1 MSTGKGSID
10 RVSLLAGL
18 AWISPWLVGVLGFFA
33 APVAIS
39 IYYSFTDYSMIEAP
53 VSVGLDNYREMLTDG
68 LVHTAAR
75 NTLLFAAM
83 NAGGSTVLALALALL
98 LNKPFAGRGA
108 VRAIIFVPTLVPAVS
123 AAVTWLWLLNPKFGL
138 FNGVLSA
145 IGVSGPD
152 WLGDRAFALPSLAIM
167 SCWVIGSPSLVSAA
181 ALRDVPRS
189 LYEAA
194 AIDGLGPWRRFATV
208 TLPSISPAVLFN
220 TVMSAIW
227 SLQIF
232 AAPLLMT
239 RGGPDNATMVFSL
252 YVYRNA
258 FEYGRMGYA
267 SSLAWVQILIA
278 VALTLVALAFSKKVT
293 YYRAA

>member
-1 MSTGKGSID
+1 MSTGTGSID

-18 AWISPWLVGVLGFFA
+18 AWISPWLAGVLAFFA

-39 IYYSFTDYSMIEAP
+39 IYYSFTDYSIIEAP

-167 SCWVIGSPSLVSAA
+167 SCWVIGSPLLVSAA

-194 AIDGLGPWRRFATV
+194 DIDGVSAWGRFRNV
-208 TLPSISPAVLFN
+208 TLPMISPAILFN
-220 TVMSAIW
+220 VVMSMIW
-227 SLQIF
+227 SLQLF
-232 AAPLLMT
+232 APPLIMT
-239 RGGPDNATMVFSL
+239 RGGPENSTYSFSM
-252 YVYRNA
+252 YVYSNA
-258 FEYGRMGYA
+258 FVYGRMGYA
-267 SSLAWVQILIA
+267 CALGWVQAFVTL
-278 VALTLVALAFSKKVT
+278 ALAAIVLVAARRFV